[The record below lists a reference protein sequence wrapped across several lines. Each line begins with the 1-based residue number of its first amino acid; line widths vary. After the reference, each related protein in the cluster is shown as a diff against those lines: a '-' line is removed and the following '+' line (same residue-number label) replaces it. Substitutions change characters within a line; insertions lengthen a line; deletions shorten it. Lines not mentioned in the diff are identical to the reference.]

1 MSQWVLTYVPIAHCV
16 LCPNDFVAVLML
28 NKYCWKIF
36 VPMINSH
43 MSQWRKKMTK
53 SPNWDLSPDKR
64 RTLKN
69 KKMTKFCHWDSSS
82 SDAISSGSY
91 AFATYTHC
99 LCGNFP
105 VWIFNTLCSSPN
117 AKLTNAM
124 QCKAI

>member
-82 SDAISSGSY
+82 SDAISSGI
-91 AFATYTHC
+91 APTHTFC
-99 LCGNFP
+99 VFC
-105 VWIFNTLCSSPN
+105 VSS
-117 AKLTNAM
+117 KD
-124 QCKAI
+124 AILLRNRRGQVQKYRSIEV